1 MSIHVDESIVVTID
15 EDEFIRPQP
24 EYEDRLEEL
33 LTGGGI
39 VRCRTNE
46 GEWVNV
52 TLDMDEQS
60 ITILN

>member
-39 VRCRTNE
+39 VRCRTNK